1 MHLGVSPRLMV
12 VDLPLVRLVLGV
24 VLGVDFLPVLV
35 GVLVVLER
43 ELGQPVL
50 LVLEVVLWVGFLQM
64 AVVSVLWV
72 LVVRD

>member
-1 MHLGVSPRLMV
+1 MV

-50 LVLEVVLWVGFLQM
+50 LVLEVVLWVGFLQV